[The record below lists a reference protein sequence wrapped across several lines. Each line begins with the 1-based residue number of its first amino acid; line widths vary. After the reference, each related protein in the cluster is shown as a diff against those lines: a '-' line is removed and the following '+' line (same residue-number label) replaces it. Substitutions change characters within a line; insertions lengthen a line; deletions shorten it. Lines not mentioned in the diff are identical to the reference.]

1 MNQYIRTYTCLNNNP
16 GHGRKIPISG
26 SSNKYTLDEQCR
38 LDFGKDYG
46 LCQNV
51 SNEAP
56 FFQSRLCSVIDEN
69 NRILG
74 KGNCVPKSV
83 RIAFQS
89 AFPLGGTLAQSSE
102 IIDRN
107 F

>member
-51 SNEAP
+51 SNH
-56 FFQSRLCSVIDEN
+56 FL
-69 NRILG
+69 
-74 KGNCVPKSV
+74 
-83 RIAFQS
+83 
-89 AFPLGGTLAQSSE
+89 
-102 IIDRN
+102 
-107 F
+107 

>member
-1 MNQYIRTYTCLNNNP
+1 MATQNFEFRFGFVFFFDHIKSKNYLNQYIRTYTCLNNNP

-51 SNEAP
+51 SNEI
-56 FFQSRLCSVIDEN
+56 FS
-69 NRILG
+69 
-74 KGNCVPKSV
+74 
-83 RIAFQS
+83 
-89 AFPLGGTLAQSSE
+89 T
-102 IIDRN
+102 
-107 F
+107 

>member
-51 SNEAP
+51 SNP
-56 FFQSRLCSVIDEN
+56 VFYNYKQRCSVIDD
-69 NRILG
+69 
-74 KGNCVPKSV
+74 K
-83 RIAFQS
+83 
-89 AFPLGGTLAQSSE
+89 
-102 IIDRN
+102 IIG

>member
-1 MNQYIRTYTCLNNNP
+1 MQEMVVNSHTFIYISPCCTIFFDQIKSKNYLNQYIRTYTCLNNNP

-51 SNEAP
+51 SNDVFATKLSDAVY
-56 FFQSRLCSVIDEN
+56 FVYL
-69 NRILG
+69 
-74 KGNCVPKSV
+74 K
-83 RIAFQS
+83 
-89 AFPLGGTLAQSSE
+89 
-102 IIDRN
+102 
-107 F
+107 